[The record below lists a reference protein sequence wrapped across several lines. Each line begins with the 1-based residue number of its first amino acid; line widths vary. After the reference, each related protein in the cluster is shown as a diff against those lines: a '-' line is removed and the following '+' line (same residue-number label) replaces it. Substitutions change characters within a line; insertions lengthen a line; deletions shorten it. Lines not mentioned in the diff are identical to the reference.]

1 MYYTDAMEQ
10 IPIRS
15 LNQDTAGVLARVEQG
30 EVVEVTNRGRPIAR
44 IVPISDDTLAE
55 LIAAG
60 TVTPPT
66 IAAPFPMPTVSAD
79 ESSESGQLITDLRDE
94 ERW

>member
-1 MYYTDAMEQ
+1 MEQ

-15 LNQDTAGVLARVEQG
+15 LNQDTAGVLARVEHG
-30 EVVEVTNRGRPIAR
+30 ESVEITNRGRPIAR
-44 IVPISDDTLAE
+44 IVPISADPLAE
-55 LIAAG
+55 LVANG

-66 IAAPFPMPTVSAD
+66 ILAPFSMPAVIAGPGAD
-79 ESSESGQLITDLRDE
+79 AGELISSLRDE